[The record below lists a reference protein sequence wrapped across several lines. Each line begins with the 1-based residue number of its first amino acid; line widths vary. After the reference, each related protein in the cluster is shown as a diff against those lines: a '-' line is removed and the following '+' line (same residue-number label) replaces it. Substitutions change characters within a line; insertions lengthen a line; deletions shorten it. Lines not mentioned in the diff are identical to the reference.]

1 MTFSPTTTDGTC
13 PSLRTLTFKCTTT
26 DEAFRIIAALQPQG
40 YWAHLICLASGE
52 VTLHLRPLADTTPDQ
67 DL

>member
-1 MTFSPTTTDGTC
+1 MTSSPPTTDAQA
-13 PSLRTLTFKCTTT
+13 PSLSTLTFKCTTT

-40 YWAHLICLASGE
+40 YWAHLICLTSGE
-52 VTLHLRPLADTTPDQ
+52 VTLHLRPFADTTQDQ